1 MKYNFGCGFN
11 KFDGF
16 VNIDKFED
24 CEPDLLMDIE
34 ALPWPIESDTA
45 EEAWFVH
52 CLEHVGADPDVFIGI
67 IKELY
72 RICRDDAKVRIH
84 VPHPRSDNYLGDP
97 THVRPVT
104 PMVLS
109 LFSKKNNIEW
119 QKTNASNSPLAIYHD
134 VDFEVTNTTVGLAE
148 RYKKA
153 WDEKKISREELH
165 KSILEK
171 NNVVDEFRFELKVIK

>member
-16 VNIDKFED
+16 VNIDKFD
-24 CEPDLLMDIE
+24 HCEPDMLMDIE
-34 ALPWPIESDTA
+34 VLPWPIESDTA
-45 EEAWFVH
+45 EEVWFVH
-52 CLEHVGADPDVFIGI
+52 CLEHVGADPNVFIGI

-72 RICRDDAKVRIH
+72 RICKNDAKVRIH
-84 VPHPRSDNYLGDP
+84 VPHPRSDHYLGDP

-109 LFSKKNNIEW
+109 LFSKKNCLKW

-134 VDFEVTNTTVGLAE
+134 VDFEIVKTDAGLAE

-153 WDEKKISREELH
+153 WDEKKITRDELV
-165 KSILEK
+165 KCMAEK
-171 NNVVDEFRFELKVIK
+171 NNVVDEFRFQLKVIK